1 MKILYNF
8 YNNVD
13 ISLVFSRKHKIDIIK
28 NTNINEKKI
37 KIINNPVNV
46 NLIKKLS
53 RKKILDKYKKFFVKK
68 TQQNLFMLDHCL
80 IKKV

>member
-1 MKILYNF
+1 MKYCIKF

-13 ISLVFSRKHKIDIIK
+13 ISLFFKKTRIDIIK

-46 NLIKKLS
+46 NLIKNYLE
-53 RKKILDKYKKFFVKK
+53 KKVLTKYKKIF
-68 TQQNLFMLDHCL
+68 C
-80 IKKV
+80 